1 MFYLDNWA
9 IRQVNKTKLV
19 MLQKTYKINIPIPI
33 SENFLE
39 DYPYVTEKLQLKFNT
54 LDVLTNVSVLDD
66 FKSMCVYEDDTLDVS
81 CYNPSIN
88 FDNVTA
94 IKLFEKILNK
104 HQYIDTEDIIVELDE
119 SLIDYIMFE
128 EV

>member
-54 LDVLTNVSVLDD
+54 LDVLTNVSVFND

-81 CYNPSIN
+81 CYNPSVN
-88 FDNVTA
+88 FDNVTT

-128 EV
+128 GV

>member
-9 IRQVNKTKLV
+9 IQQVNKTKLV

-81 CYNPSIN
+81 CYNPSVN
-88 FDNVTA
+88 SDNVTD
-94 IKLFEKILNK
+94 IKLFEKILSK